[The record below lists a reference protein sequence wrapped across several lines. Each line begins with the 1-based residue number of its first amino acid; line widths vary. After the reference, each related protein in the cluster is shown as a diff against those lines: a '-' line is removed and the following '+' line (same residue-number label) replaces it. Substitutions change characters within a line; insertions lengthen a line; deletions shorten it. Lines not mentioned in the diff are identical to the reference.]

1 MKISDKARTRIKN
14 YSKVIFCMLS
24 WILLLC
30 IFIQIY
36 YAGRAQFYGDNWG
49 NHLMFINIFEFIPA
63 FMYIF
68 GSAGFVPQ
76 KYKAWSMM
84 LFILVNLQYYSTY
97 GWMVYFHAA
106 FAIVILVISIY
117 VAWGSV
123 QILFKREKKTNQKK
137 LAV

>member
-30 IFIQIY
+30 IVIQIY
-36 YAGRAQFYGDNWG
+36 YAVRAQFLGGYNWS
-49 NHLMFINIFEFIPA
+49 NHLMFINIFEFVPA

-68 GSAGFVPQ
+68 GSAGWVPQ

-84 LFILVNLQYYSTY
+84 LFILINLQYYSTY
-97 GWMVYFHAA
+97 GWMVVFHAA
-106 FAIVILVISIY
+106 FSLVILSISIY

-123 QILFKREKKTNQKK
+123 QLLFRRTTEKI
-137 LAV
+137 AA